1 MTPPIAPFET
11 PAGRGALERGDR
23 RQARIAA
30 AAALLF
36 AIAFVLLAAIVGHGP
51 LPVDMSLRDT
61 VGVGGPVPPVLQA
74 LNDVGGAISWDIGVA
89 VVVAVLWV
97 AGRRRESAWLA
108 GGVLAGEVLSSGA
121 KLLVDRQRPPG
132 IAVQDLVTQA
142 SFPSG
147 HATRT
152 VITAGLLVLLLARGR
167 WRRIGAALAAVV
179 LAVLMGLARI
189 ESGEHWPTDV
199 LGAYLLG
206 AAILAAVVA
215 IPVRFT
221 ESGPDLRRTAPL
233 ARSGAGP
240 PR

>member
-1 MTPPIAPFET
+1 MTPPIASSEI
-11 PAGRGALERGDR
+11 PASRGALERGDR

-36 AIAFVLLAAIVGHGP
+36 AVAFVLLAAIVGRGP
-51 LPVDMSLRDT
+51 LPVDTSMRDT
-61 VGVGGPVPPVLQA
+61 VGVAGALPPVLQA
-74 LNDVGGAISWDIGVA
+74 LNDVGGAISWDVGVA
-89 VVVAVLWV
+89 AVAGVLWL

-108 GGVLAGEVLSSGA
+108 GGVLAGELLSSGA

-132 IAVQDLVTQA
+132 ITVQDLVTQA

-152 VITAGLLVLLLARGR
+152 VVTAGLLVLLLAHGR
-167 WRRIGAALAAVV
+167 WSRIGAALAAVL

-221 ESGPDLRRTAPL
+221 ESGPDLQRTAPL
-233 ARSGAGP
+233 APGGAEP